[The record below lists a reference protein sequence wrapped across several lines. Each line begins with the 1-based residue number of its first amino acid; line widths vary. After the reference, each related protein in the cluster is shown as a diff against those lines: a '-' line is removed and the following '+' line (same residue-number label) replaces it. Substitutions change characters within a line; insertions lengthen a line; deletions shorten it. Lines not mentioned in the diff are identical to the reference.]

1 MEKTPILLN
10 ARGLQCPL
18 PVLRARK
25 ALLALAPGTVLLL
38 EATDPAAWDDVP
50 AFCAEAGHELRS
62 RDRSSDGLMT
72 FHIKRG
78 LSPR

>member
-1 MEKTPILLN
+1 MEAPPILLN

>member
-1 MEKTPILLN
+1 MEAPPILLN

-25 ALLALAPGTVLLL
+25 ALLALAPGALLLL

-50 AFCAEAGHELRS
+50 AFCGEAGHVLEA
-62 RDRSSDGLMT
+62 RDKADGRMT
-72 FHIKRG
+72 FRIRCG
-78 LSPR
+78 ASI